1 MKITNML
8 SITDLKI
15 GVKFSIGNEPY
26 IVLSYSQSKMG
37 RGGSVVKV
45 RIKNLITGATLGKT
59 YQGAEKIG
67 EADLFKKTAQYLYAD
82 DNQTNFMDMESYEQF
97 SIPLSQ
103 IGEQKSYLVDGT
115 ETDILY
121 YNNQPI
127 NIELPIKMKFKVS
140 EAPPGVRGNTA
151 GTTTKPVVIET
162 GLKVDTPLF
171 IKEGDII
178 VVDTRD
184 GSYVERG

>member
-1 MKITNML
+1 ML
-8 SITDLKI
+8 SITDLKTGTKI
-15 GVKFSIGNEPY
+15 SIGDEPY

-37 RGGSVVKV
+37 RGGSIVKV
-45 RIKNLITGATLGKT
+45 KVKNLKTGSNLSKT
-59 YQGAEKIG
+59 YQGAEKID
-67 EADLFKKTAQYLYAD
+67 EAELSKKSAQFLYLDSTNA
-82 DNQTNFMDMESYEQF
+82 NFMDSTTFEQF

-103 IGEQKSYLVDGT
+103 IGEQKDCLVEGT

-127 NIELPIKMKFKVS
+127 NIELPIKMKFKVT

-151 GTTTKPVVIET
+151 GAATKPVIIET
-162 GLKVDTPLF
+162 GDKVDTPLF
-171 IKEGDII
+171 IKVGDII

-184 GSYVERG
+184 GKYVERG

>member
-1 MKITNML
+1 ML
-8 SITDLKI
+8 SITDLKTGTKI
-15 GVKFSIGNEPY
+15 SIGDEPY

-37 RGGSVVKV
+37 RGGSIVKV
-45 RIKNLITGATLGKT
+45 KIKNLKTGSTLSKT
-59 YQGAEKIG
+59 YQGAEKID
-67 EADLFKKTAQYLYAD
+67 EASLSKKSAQFLYS
-82 DNQTNFMDMESYEQF
+82 DNSDAYFMDSASFEQF

-103 IGEQKSYLVDGT
+103 IGEQKNYLVEGT

-127 NIELPIKMKFKVS
+127 NIDLPIKMKFKVT

-151 GTTTKPVVIET
+151 GAATKPVVIET
-162 GLKVDTPLF
+162 GTKVDTPLF
-171 IKEGDII
+171 IKVGDII

-184 GSYVERG
+184 GKYVERG

>member
-1 MKITNML
+1 ML
-8 SITDLKI
+8 SITDLKT
-15 GVKFSIGNEPY
+15 GTKFSLHNEPY
-26 IVLSYSQSKMG
+26 IVLSYAQSKMG

-45 RIKNLITGATLGKT
+45 KIKNLITGATLQKT

-67 EADLFKKTAQYLYAD
+67 EADLSKKSAQFLYAD
-82 DNQTNFMDMESYEQF
+82 ENGANFMDMESYEQF
-97 SIPLSQ
+97 TIPLSQ
-103 IGEQKSYLVDGT
+103 IGEQKNFLVEGT

-121 YNNQPI
+121 YNNRPI
-127 NIELPIKMKFKVS
+127 NVELPIKMNFKVS
-140 EAPPGVRGNTA
+140 EAPPGVKGNTA
-151 GTTTKPVVIET
+151 GTATKPVIIET
-162 GLKVDTPLF
+162 GIKVDTPLF

>member
-1 MKITNML
+1 ML
-8 SITDLKI
+8 SITDLKTGTKI
-15 GVKFSIGNEPY
+15 SIGDEPY

-45 RIKNLITGATLGKT
+45 KIKNLKTGSSLSKT
-59 YQGAEKIG
+59 YQGAEKID
-67 EADLFKKTAQYLYAD
+67 EAELNQKSAQFLYLDDLNAY
-82 DNQTNFMDMESYEQF
+82 FMDSDSFEQF

-103 IGEQKSYLVDGT
+103 IGEQKSYLVEGT

-121 YNNQPI
+121 YNDQPI
-127 NIELPIKMKFKVS
+127 NIELPIKMKFKVK

-151 GTTTKPVVIET
+151 GTATKPVIIET
-162 GLKVDTPLF
+162 GTKVDTPLF
-171 IKEGDII
+171 IKVGDII

-184 GSYVERG
+184 GKYVERG